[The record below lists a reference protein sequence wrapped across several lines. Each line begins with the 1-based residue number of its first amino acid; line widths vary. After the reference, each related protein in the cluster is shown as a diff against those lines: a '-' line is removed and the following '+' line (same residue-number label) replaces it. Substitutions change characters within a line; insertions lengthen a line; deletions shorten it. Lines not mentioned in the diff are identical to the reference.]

1 MTKRC
6 VLECSHL
13 TKQFNEG
20 PEPVHVL
27 RGVDFQIFQGERVA
41 IVGNSGSGK
50 TTLLNMLGGLDL
62 PSTGYV
68 KVAGQNLNDLD
79 ANQRGQLRNVHI
91 GFIYQFHHLL
101 PEFDALENVAMPL
114 LIRGESIRTA
124 KAEASQLLEEV
135 GLKHRL
141 NHKPSALSG
150 GERQRV
156 AIARALVTRPS
167 CVLADEPTGNLDSY
181 TAQHIQELMIRLN
194 ERFEISFVIVTHSH
208 TLATIAQRTL
218 EMVDGV
224 LTPC

>member
-1 MTKRC
+1 MTKPC
-6 VLECSHL
+6 VLECRQL
-13 TKQFNEG
+13 TRTFNEG

-27 RGVDFQIFQGERVA
+27 RGVDFEVRQGERVA

-62 PSTGYV
+62 PSSGFV
-68 KVAGQNLNDLD
+68 KVAGQNLNTLN
-79 ANQRGQLRNVHI
+79 ANQRGHLRNLHI

-114 LIRGESIRTA
+114 LIRGESLRQA
-124 KAEASQLLEEV
+124 KAQAIELLEEV
-135 GLKHRL
+135 GLKHRIT
-141 NHKPSALSG
+141 HKPSALSG

-181 TAQHIQELMIRLN
+181 NARHIQDLLIRLN
-194 ERFEISFVIVTHSH
+194 EHFDISFVLVTHSH
-208 TLATIAQRTL
+208 ELAAMAQRTL

-224 LTPC
+224 LSER